1 MHRILRSLDRSPDR
15 KGRGF
20 TLIELLIVIAIIA
33 ILAAMLL
40 PALGRAKQRAKG
52 LQCMNN
58 THQLGLAWILYAGDY
73 NDVLVNNY
81 GIGQTESDRQT
92 WVNDVMSWGAN
103 DDNTNVLYI
112 INGKLAPFSSQSIGI
127 YKCPADISQADN
139 GPRVRSVSMNGF
151 VGNAGNMVA
160 SDGTV
165 VAGWQ
170 QFFKLSQILN
180 PTGIFVFLDE
190 HPDSINDGFYINN
203 PAATTWSDL
212 PASYH
217 NGAAGFSFA
226 DGHSEIHRWVDGS
239 TLKPNRRGGIDKWP
253 IPIPA
258 GEMHDFNW
266 VVQRATVPKQ

>member
-1 MHRILRSLDRSPDR
+1 MHRILRSLDRSPHR
-15 KGRGF
+15 KDRGF

-40 PALGRAKQRAKG
+40 PALGRAKQKAKG

-92 WVNDVMSWGAN
+92 WVNDVMSWGAT

-112 INGKLAPFSSQSIGI
+112 INGKLAPFSNQS
-127 YKCPADISQADN
+127 
-139 GPRVRSVSMNGF
+139 
-151 VGNAGNMVA
+151 
-160 SDGTV
+160 
-165 VAGWQ
+165 
-170 QFFKLSQILN
+170 
-180 PTGIFVFLDE
+180 
-190 HPDSINDGFYINN
+190 INN

-239 TLKPNRRGGIDKWP
+239 TLKPNRRGGIGMWP

-258 GEMHDFNW
+258 AEMHDFNW

>member
-1 MHRILRSLDRSPDR
+1 MHRILRNA
-15 KGRGF
+15 GRPPNGKRQGF

-40 PALGRAKQRAKG
+40 PALGRAKQKAKG

-58 THQLGLAWILYAGDY
+58 TRQLGLAWLLYAGDY

-81 GIGQTESDRQT
+81 GITQTESDRQT
-92 WVNDVMSWGAN
+92 WVNDVMTWGAD
-103 DDNTNVLYI
+103 DDNTNLVYI
-112 INGKLAPFSSQSIGI
+112 TNGKLAPFSNKSIGI
-127 YKCPADISQADN
+127 YKCPADVSLADN
-139 GPRVRSVSMNGF
+139 GPRVRSVSMNGY

-165 VAGWQ
+165 VEGFQ
-170 QFFKLSQILN
+170 QFFKLSEILN

-190 HPDSINDGFYINN
+190 HPDSINDGFYINT
-203 PAATTWSDL
+203 PDGDKWTDL

-226 DGHSEIHRWVDGS
+226 DGHSEIHRWVDSS
-239 TLKPNRRGGIDKWP
+239 TLKPNQRGGIGTRP
-253 IPIPA
+253 IPIPT

-266 VVQRATVPKQ
+266 VVQHATVPKQ